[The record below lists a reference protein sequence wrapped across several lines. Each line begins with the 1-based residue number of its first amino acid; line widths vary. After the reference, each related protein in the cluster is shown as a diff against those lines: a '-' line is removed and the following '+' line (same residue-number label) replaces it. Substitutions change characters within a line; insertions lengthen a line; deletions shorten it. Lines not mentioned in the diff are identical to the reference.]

1 MSLRVKLMWA
11 FVGVAFTALLL
22 SFLGLNFG
30 MYAMMGM
37 DGHVG
42 HMVGAE
48 AIGFTLRTS
57 LWASVAAL
65 VVAAGVGLWMA
76 GRMTGPLRQL
86 GHAVSLVDLRD
97 LSRRVPVQ
105 GADEIADLAR
115 TFNRMGE
122 RLETEE
128 RVRRQLL
135 ADVAHELRHPLAV
148 VQGHLDLIQD
158 GKMPLELEAL
168 LPIADEMIRLRRL
181 VGDLRDLSLADV
193 GALTLD
199 PSDVDVAALVST
211 LIGNMEP
218 VAAARDVQLE
228 VELAAGLPPVRADL
242 DRLRQVFVNLL
253 SNALRF
259 TPAGGRVLVKV
270 QSVPEGVQVHFQDT
284 GSGIAPEDLPHI
296 FDRFYRGDKSRSRES
311 GGSGLGLAIVRGLV
325 QAHHGTVAV
334 QSQAGRGSCFT
345 VTIPAAPGGGR

>member
-1 MSLRVKLMWA
+1 
-11 FVGVAFTALLL
+11 
-22 SFLGLNFG
+22 
-30 MYAMMGM
+30 
-37 DGHVG
+37 
-42 HMVGAE
+42 
-48 AIGFTLRTS
+48 
-57 LWASVAAL
+57 
-65 VVAAGVGLWMA
+65 
-76 GRMTGPLRQL
+76 
-86 GHAVSLVDLRD
+86 
-97 LSRRVPVQ
+97 
-105 GADEIADLAR
+105 
-115 TFNRMGE
+115 
-122 RLETEE
+122 
-128 RVRRQLL
+128 
-135 ADVAHELRHPLAV
+135 

>member
-115 TFNRMGE
+115 DSGTKLFVIEQEAYQGKTPMECMEANF
-122 RLETEE
+122 
-128 RVRRQLL
+128 
-135 ADVAHELRHPLAV
+135 AV
-148 VQGHLDLIQD
+148 MKEWGYL
-158 GKMPLELEAL
+158 
-168 LPIADEMIRLRRL
+168 
-181 VGDLRDLSLADV
+181 
-193 GALTLD
+193 
-199 PSDVDVAALVST
+199 
-211 LIGNMEP
+211 
-218 VAAARDVQLE
+218 
-228 VELAAGLPPVRADL
+228 
-242 DRLRQVFVNLL
+242 
-253 SNALRF
+253 
-259 TPAGGRVLVKV
+259 
-270 QSVPEGVQVHFQDT
+270 
-284 GSGIAPEDLPHI
+284 
-296 FDRFYRGDKSRSRES
+296 
-311 GGSGLGLAIVRGLV
+311 
-325 QAHHGTVAV
+325 
-334 QSQAGRGSCFT
+334 
-345 VTIPAAPGGGR
+345 